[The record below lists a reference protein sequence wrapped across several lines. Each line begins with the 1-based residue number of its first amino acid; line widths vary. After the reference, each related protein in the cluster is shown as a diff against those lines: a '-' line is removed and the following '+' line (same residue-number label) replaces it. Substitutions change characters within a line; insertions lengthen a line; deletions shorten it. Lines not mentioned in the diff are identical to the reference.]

1 MHPAKSVI
9 FFTVISGL
17 GLGLYAIGGLWWAVG
32 AWQPSDADLS
42 TWLVSATVALVAGLA
57 SSSFH
62 LANPKNAWR
71 AWMRFRT
78 SWLSREAVLAVA
90 VIGLAFLMW
99 LAGADASAGGFFGGV
114 LSVLALLTL
123 YSTGMIYA
131 CLKTIRQ
138 WHTPLTP
145 AYYLL
150 AGCSAG
156 TLLFA
161 ALFDQAWG
169 LAWALLV
176 LAAVVKV
183 AYYALIGKPSGPD
196 LSSSTGLGSSVA
208 GVRLLETGNSGNTFL
223 TREFGGQVDAS
234 KLRTLRAMVFVFSL
248 LLPAAA
254 MVIGAASLAL
264 LLLLAGHAVERW
276 LFFTEAK
283 HVVRL
288 YHGQET

>member
-9 FFTVISGL
+9 FFTVVSGL
-17 GLGLYAIGGLWWAVG
+17 GLGLYIVGGALWVLG
-32 AWQPSDADLS
+32 GWQPNTSDSNA
-42 TWLVSATVALVAGLA
+42 WLFSATVALIAGLA

-90 VIGLAFLMW
+90 VIGVAFLLW
-99 LAGADASAGGFFGGV
+99 LKGADSRVSVLLAGV

-156 TLLFA
+156 SVMFAAMFDQAYLMSWVLLFA
-161 ALFDQAWG
+161 A
-169 LAWALLV
+169 
-176 LAAVVKV
+176 AAVKIV
-183 AYYALIGKPSGPD
+183 YYGYIGRPAGPS
-196 LSSSTGLGSSVA
+196 LETSTGLGNSVA
-208 GVRLLETGNSGNTFL
+208 GVRLLEVGHSGNTFL
-223 TREFGGQVDAS
+223 TREFGGQLDES
-234 KLRTLRAMVFVFSL
+234 KVNMLRAMVFVFSL
-248 LLPAAA
+248 LLPAGALL
-254 MVIGAASLAL
+254 IGAAPLAL
-264 LLLLAGHAVERW
+264 LMLLAGHAVERW
-276 LFFTEAK
+276 LFFAEAK

>member
-1 MHPAKSVI
+1 MHAAKSVI

-234 KLRTLRAMVFVFSL
+234 KLKTLRAMVFVFSL

-264 LLLLAGHAVERW
+264 LLLLVGHAVERW